1 MFWGDKVFSYL
12 NTAVKILYLFQK
24 KKKKS
29 EIQII
34 EGQNGSKEKP
44 RCLKLINTKDNS
56 AREFSQNIK
65 WISEL
70 KTTL

>member
-24 KKKKS
+24 KKKS
-29 EIQII
+29 EIQIL

-44 RCLKLINTKDNS
+44 GCLK
-56 AREFSQNIK
+56 
-65 WISEL
+65 
-70 KTTL
+70 